1 MYEVNVG
8 NALKSLIDEILVH
21 VKRDDTEG
29 VLHLLNKMAAN
40 PTEIIAAMP
49 KFDCEEVLL
58 YADNYVTT
66 YYIATPPKIL
76 YPPHEH
82 GMVAISA
89 LYKGTETHIFY
100 EKDGE
105 NVRERSRVT
114 VKSPAVV
121 DLEIDTVHAICTL
134 DDVPN
139 EGLHFYIGDLEKKKR
154 NLWDISGFNP
164 RQYDHQDYLK
174 SAKTMP

>member
-1 MYEVNVG
+1 MYEVQVG
-8 NALKSLIDEILVH
+8 SALKNLIDDVLVH
-21 VKRDDTEG
+21 IKRNDIEA
-29 VLHLLNKMAAN
+29 VLLVLNKIAN
-40 PTEIIAAMP
+40 NPADIVEAMP
-49 KFDCEEVLL
+49 DFDCEEVLL
-58 YADNYVTT
+58 YADENVTA

-100 EKDGE
+100 EKDGD

-121 DLEIDTVHAICTL
+121 DLEIDAVHAICTL
-134 DDVPN
+134 DKVPN
-139 EGLHFYIGDLEKKKR
+139 EGLHFYIGDLENKKR
-154 NLWDISGFNP
+154 TLWDISGFNP
-164 RQYDHQDYLK
+164 RQYDHQDYLR
-174 SAKTMP
+174 SARQMR